1 MKFGLHLPQV
11 DLGDGFWSADRL
23 RHVVGLAGQS
33 GFSAIAVNDNL
44 TFPAP
49 WLDGP
54 TLLSSAL
61 EASEPMKLASLVLP
75 MLRGPLWT
83 ARYLTTLDLLSGG
96 RVIGAVAAGSS
107 DDALRVCGIPP
118 DERWARFD
126 DAVLELSGLLTSE
139 PEERHGVSESS
150 VSVVMA
156 PRPEQRIPIWMA
168 SWGTKAG
175 LRRVARHSDGWLASG
190 YNLTPEMFTVRRRR
204 LLSYIEDAGRD
215 PSDFPTGVAT
225 MFVSMGLG
233 ETAARFL
240 LRSTLGPLLHRD
252 EDELRER
259 LLVGPVDECVAKL
272 AAYQAAGLDWVFLVP
287 VGDPIAQ
294 IEIVRDAVIPALPTA

>member
-1 MKFGLHLPQV
+1 MKFGLHLTAGGPGAMASGPPIGS
-11 DLGDGFWSADRL
+11 DM
-23 RHVVGLAGQS
+23 VVGLAGQS

-107 DDALRVCGIPP
+107 DDSLRVCGIPP

-150 VSVVMA
+150 VSVVMV

-215 PSDFPTGVAT
+215 PSDFPTGV
-225 MFVSMGLG
+225 G
-233 ETAARFL
+233 EDVCVDGARGDGGPFFAPQHTRTAAAPR
-240 LRSTLGPLLHRD
+240 RGRTTG
-252 EDELRER
+252 
-259 LLVGPVDECVAKL
+259 
-272 AAYQAAGLDWVFLVP
+272 AASRQ
-287 VGDPIAQ
+287 DP
-294 IEIVRDAVIPALPTA
+294 